1 MGKAPRPAKDVKPT
15 DMRSQFLKDAK
26 TAKTKRLAE
35 DMRKKAKAQAADKKV
50 RPAKDITKGDM
61 RSTFLKD
68 AKAGN
73 IKAKPPAPKPGIGN
87 VARVGAARLTGV
99 AGFLLDPSFFDYK
112 GGGKAGEGSDKPS
125 GPLMK
130 GGKLPGY
137 TYLPDKKGDLPAPK
151 AVGGGPVKRQGSS
164 APSMAA
170 KPKADEFRKKN
181 LEANRKVGQPKT
193 ANPKP
198 LTPTAPKKPAFK
210 GNWVN
215 AAPTAMQARGGARIK
230 RSSFA
235 DLLKR
240 KG

>member
-73 IKAKPPAPKPGIGN
+73 IKAKPPAPKPGIGSA
-87 VARVGAARLTGV
+87 ARVGAARLTGV

-137 TYLPDKKGDLPAPK
+137 KYLPDR
-151 AVGGGPVKRQGSS
+151 GGGPVKRQGSS
-164 APSMAA
+164 SPSIASP
-170 KPKADEFRKKN
+170 KTDREVPKQPKATDFRKKN

-210 GNWVN
+210 GNWVG